1 MPSVV
6 LPPVSTIGLSAADV
20 PTLVSTIR
28 EQMLAAL
35 HEISGTHARRPEE
48 KGSPL
53 AAARPSPHS
62 TSLSGSELEPT
73 VDTRQ
78 KEGDGG
84 ESIMQAADESASPGQ
99 RREESDKGAETE
111 EDEGMVLVDRPTS

>member
-1 MPSVV
+1 
-6 LPPVSTIGLSAADV
+6 
-20 PTLVSTIR
+20 
-28 EQMLAAL
+28 MLAAL